1 MIQDLY
7 LRFFKENYGKIIMS
21 FLVNVSYSLDKIGL
35 PHYYGKL
42 IAGMKQGNTK
52 KIPKLFMMLVVIWTS
67 IQGLSILREFIFSK
81 IHPKFI
87 GFIRI
92 NLIDKILEINKNN
105 YQDLK
110 TGEFM
115 NKLGGAPYNLY
126 GIAKEI
132 KNIFMKNTI
141 IYFST
146 FFYLF
151 IYDKPTSLVYLISVV
166 AVSFLVIVY
175 IKTCRKHVRRSE
187 NNSACLSEQIDDTV
201 TNMMSIYTSNQIKNE
216 RNRVEKFNQ
225 ESVTKEKHL
234 ILYNLKF
241 KSVFCVLFIII
252 FIALN
257 YVSFTAYTSKR
268 IKLNTLVSIVIINYT
283 LLQQFLNIYYDVKD
297 FMNYKERIKL
307 LDEYFKSFPQVKKN
321 TRKPLQKTNSVFQ
334 EPYCSVEF
342 INLSF
347 EYQNNKI
354 FDNFN
359 LKIEPRDK
367 IALVGNIGSGKSTLV
382 KLIVGLQSEYTGQ
395 ILINGKD
402 IMKLNIDKL
411 RNYISYIPQ
420 HPKLFDRTLF
430 ENINYG
436 IEDKN
441 YTEKDI
447 YDVLESVKLDDIAE
461 KFKKIMHAKVGKN
474 GSNLSG
480 GQRQIVWLLRS
491 LLKDN
496 RMIILDEPTSS
507 LDEINKKKV
516 ITLVEELSKKRNIIL
531 ITHDENIIQNMN
543 RIIKLDKGK
552 IISDT
557 RI

>member
-7 LRFFKENYGKIIMS
+7 LRFFKENYVKIIIS
-21 FLVNVSYSLDKIGL
+21 FLVNISYSLDKIGL

-52 KIPKLFMMLVVIWTS
+52 KIPKLFLMLVIIWTS

-115 NKLGGAPYNLY
+115 NKLGAAPHNLY
-126 GIAKEI
+126 GLAKEM

-141 IYFST
+141 TYFST

-151 IYDKPTSLVYLISVV
+151 AYDKKTSLVYIISVIT
-166 AVSFLVIVY
+166 VSFLVFVY
-175 IKTCRKHVRRSE
+175 IKTCKKHVRQSE
-187 NNSACLSEQIDDTV
+187 NNSAILSEQIDDTI
-201 TNMMSIYTSNQIKNE
+201 TNMMSVYTSNQIKNE
-216 RNRVEKFNQ
+216 KNRVEKFNQ
-225 ESVTKEKHL
+225 ESVQKEKHL
-234 ILYNLKF
+234 ILYNMRF
-241 KSVFCVLFIII
+241 KGIFCALFIII
-252 FIALN
+252 FIFLN
-257 YVSFTAYTSKR
+257 YTSFTAYTNKR
-268 IKLNTLVSIVIINYT
+268 IKLSTLVSIVIINYT
-283 LLQQFLNIYYDVKD
+283 LLQQFLNIYYDVRD

-307 LDEYFKSFPQVKKN
+307 LDEYFKSFPDIKKN
-321 TRKPLQKTNSVFQ
+321 TRKPIQKTNSVFKNQ
-334 EPYCSVEF
+334 YCSVEF
-342 INLSF
+342 VNLSF
-347 EYQNNKI
+347 EYQNTKI
-354 FDNFN
+354 FNNFN

-382 KLIVGLQSEYTGQ
+382 KLIVGLQSNYTGK

-402 IMKLNIDKL
+402 INTLNIDKL

-441 YTEKDI
+441 YTEENI
-447 YDVLESVKLDDIAE
+447 YQILKSVKLDDIAI
-461 KFKKIMHAKVGKN
+461 KFEKIMHEKVGKN
-474 GSNLSG
+474 GSKLSG

-507 LDEINKKKV
+507 LDENNKKKV
-516 ITLVEELSKKRNIIL
+516 IKLVEELSRKRNVIL
-531 ITHDENIIQNMN
+531 ITHDEDIIQNMN
-543 RIIKLDKGK
+543 RIIKLEKGK